1 MRNDRVH
8 WGRPLAAAMVLVLWV
23 AVASFWVTEQV
34 NRQEEQ
40 ASFTSLAEEADKLA
54 RSIEERVDSDRE
66 KLTLLAEILA
76 MGEEA
81 PAEYLALY
89 QDTGSFFSRLELL
102 LPGDRVVTADGEEV
116 SAAGRLSFA
125 QEAARGAH
133 VTDRETDLDGQ
144 SPVVRH
150 YVPVVRQG
158 QTAALLCGVIELRSL
173 AQELPYQPYGGQTA
187 VYLIDGA
194 TGDFLVDTWH
204 TGQQPGNI
212 WALGSRP
219 MAEGYN
225 DAQLRQGLVNG
236 ESNFV
241 VFRSQTTGEYLYFYY
256 TPLAVNQW
264 RVALSV
270 PEHLVFARAQ
280 YVRSLLDRMLAAE
293 GAAFL
298 LYLCWVLYYIRRE
311 MREMERQGWE
321 DALTGLYNR
330 NRYQHDLPILA
341 QEGRRELCCIFVDVN
356 GLHELNNTQGHQT
369 GDRMLQEVAR
379 QIRQDFGTQWSY
391 RVGGDEFVIFAVD
404 RDREEILRRTRTATR
419 ELERKGY
426 YISAGVAWTPA
437 PARDLAPLLQA
448 AEQRMY
454 EAKRSFY
461 QNAAFDRRAR

>member
-1 MRNDRVH
+1 M
-8 WGRPLAAAMVLVLWV
+8 
-23 AVASFWVTEQV
+23 
-34 NRQEEQ
+34 
-40 ASFTSLAEEADKLA
+40 
-54 RSIEERVDSDRE
+54 
-66 KLTLLAEILA
+66 
-76 MGEEA
+76 
-81 PAEYLALY
+81 
-89 QDTGSFFSRLELL
+89 
-102 LPGDRVVTADGEEV
+102 
-116 SAAGRLSFA
+116 
-125 QEAARGAH
+125 
-133 VTDRETDLDGQ
+133 
-144 SPVVRH
+144 
-150 YVPVVRQG
+150 
-158 QTAALLCGVIELRSL
+158 
-173 AQELPYQPYGGQTA
+173 
-187 VYLIDGA
+187 
-194 TGDFLVDTWH
+194 
-204 TGQQPGNI
+204 
-212 WALGSRP
+212 
-219 MAEGYN
+219 
-225 DAQLRQGLVNG
+225 
-236 ESNFV
+236 

-298 LYLCWVLYYIRRE
+298 LYLCWMVYYIRRE
-311 MREMERQGWE
+311 TREMERQGWE

-379 QIRQDFGTQWSY
+379 QIRQDFGARWSY